1 MNTMEMNI
9 NQDSNTHKARIAGW
23 LYLVIIVLGLF
34 AQLGVLERLIVS
46 RNPEHTAL
54 NILNHEVLYRLGF
67 VSHIMMLVCAL
78 LVMSLLY
85 HLLQTVDKFIA
96 RLMVFF
102 NLIAIAVEAVSLFYI
117 YQALIYIKSDIYI
130 DLFSPEQVQGLSYLS
145 LSMQSIAYD
154 LSLFF
159 FAFFCLFCGYL
170 IYKSRFIPRLF
181 GILMILAGV
190 CYFINSLIH
199 FLSPE
204 FSKQLLPYIL
214 IPCFIG
220 EFSFCLW
227 LIIRGIHSDS
237 TSRELNT

>member
-130 DLFSPEQVQGLSYLS
+130 DLFSPEQY
-145 LSMQSIAYD
+145 A
-154 LSLFF
+154 
-159 FAFFCLFCGYL
+159 
-170 IYKSRFIPRLF
+170 
-181 GILMILAGV
+181 
-190 CYFINSLIH
+190 IH
-199 FLSPE
+199 
-204 FSKQLLPYIL
+204 
-214 IPCFIG
+214 CV
-220 EFSFCLW
+220 
-227 LIIRGIHSDS
+227 
-237 TSRELNT
+237 